1 LPDVLAA
8 LDSDAPIHHLST
20 LRAALPDTPE
30 VTVDTRIEARLRN
43 GDSRALD
50 SLAPPGAELF
60 KVISKTGNLIA
71 IARTSSRVT
80 AIIERIF
87 NPEPPD

>member
-1 LPDVLAA
+1 
-8 LDSDAPIHHLST
+8 LSN
-20 LRAALPDTPE
+20 LRAALPDIPE
-30 VTVDTRIEARLRN
+30 LTVDARIEARLRN

-60 KVISKTGNLIA
+60 KVISATGELIA

-87 NPEPPD
+87 NPD